1 MNLFSFACIS
11 VVLATLLL
19 ATFLFLKSKGAKTP
33 NLLGYICIAAAIWSF
48 GGFMLSITPKDQYK
62 TALFWWQFAYIGVM
76 SAPPLFFHFIQQF
89 LNLKHKNFRI
99 FVYIILAIFLF
110 FNWYDNSKLFLGE
123 LSFVYNQFYWV
134 DWFKKKIILW
144 LIFYIGFWY
153 LLVGYSFFLLIR
165 AYRYSSGLFRNQL
178 KYFIGG
184 SIIGWIG
191 GETMFFTAL
200 RIYIYP
206 VTNGLIAIYPAIFA
220 YAILKY
226 RLMDIRVAV
235 TRAGIFIAVYTLVL
249 GIPFAL
255 AVWLKVWLIDIL
267 GPGWWLAPLGLM
279 AVLATAGP
287 FIYIYVSRQAEER
300 LLAEQKRYQNTLK
313 HASIGMTRIRDL
325 HRLLNLITHIV
336 TKTVKISYAAV
347 YLYNSDADEY
357 VLQVSRGRH
366 RISLPRLPADNPMIA
381 WLMFKREPLIY
392 EETKRQMEDSSD
404 ATYQH
409 LEQNMRLLAAS
420 VLIPIFLEDKFMGFI
435 VLGDKLS
442 GQIYTEDDLNV
453 FQVLASQAALAIEN
467 AQFYDEAQEMQSQIA
482 QAEKMATIGTMADGL
497 SHQINNRFYAL
508 SLIAGDTIDTI
519 KLMDTTKCTP
529 EVKEMIDSV
538 SHALDRIQA
547 NVMQGGEVVKGILKY
562 TRKGEEKF
570 EALTMDQIIDGTL
583 DMVKYKVKLDELD
596 IVRDYAKDVPKVQG
610 NLVQLQEVFFN
621 FIDNAYDAIVERRTA
636 LKEEGFRGR
645 IIFSTIPKGE
655 QLEIIVEDN
664 GMGMK
669 EENLKKIFTP
679 FFTTKISAR
688 KGTGLGLYVI
698 NKIITDGHKGS
709 IVFESD
715 YQSGTRFIITL
726 PVVK

>member
-1 MNLFSFACIS
+1 MNIFFLSGILTVVSNFAIAIFVLSRGWRSLNNRLFSGIAIS
-11 VVLATLLL
+11 VGTWGL
-19 ATFLFLKSKGAKTP
+19 GA
-33 NLLGYICIAAAIWSF
+33 CMFSS
-48 GGFMLSITPKDQYK
+48 LSISQYNL
-62 TALFWWQFAYIGVM
+62 ALFWWQVAYTGAIYV
-76 SAPPLFFHFIQQF
+76 PVFFSHFIFRF
-89 LNLKHKNFRI
+89 LNLKRKYLI
-99 FVYIILAIFLF
+99 LIIHALAL
-110 FNWYDNSKLFLGE
+110 
-123 LSFVYNQFYWV
+123 
-134 DWFKKKIILW
+134 
-144 LIFYIGFWY
+144 
-153 LLVGYSFFLLIR
+153 FFLLSNWYNHSLFFLRDLRFIFGKFYWIDWSKYKTLIWLLFYICLYWVLLSYSFLLLIKAYKPSGGIR
-165 AYRYSSGLFRNQL
+165 RNQL
-178 KYFIGG
+178 KYFIVG
-184 SIIGWIG
+184 SIVGWIG
-191 GETMFFTAL
+191 AEANFLPAF
-200 RIYIYP
+200 RVDIYP
-206 VTNGLIAIYPAIFA
+206 YLNFFVALYPLIIA
-220 YAILKY
+220 YAMIKY
-226 RLMDIRVAV
+226 RLMDITVAI

-255 AVWLKVWLIDIL
+255 AVWLKAWLIDIL

-313 HASIGMTRIRDL
+313 HASIGMTSIRNL
-325 HRLLNLITHIV
+325 QRLLNLITHIV

-347 YLYNSDADEY
+347 YLYHSETDEY
-357 VLQVSRGRH
+357 ILQVSRGRH
-366 RISLPRLPADNPMIA
+366 RISLPKLPADNPMIA

-392 EETKRQMEDSSD
+392 EEAKRQMEDTSD

-409 LEQNMRLLAAS
+409 LEENMRLLAAS

-547 NVMQGGEVVKGILKY
+547 NVMQGGEVVKGIMKY

-570 EALTMDQIIDGTL
+570 EALTLDQIIDGTL
-583 DMVKYKVKLDELD
+583 DMVKYKVKLDEFDLLRDFSKD
-596 IVRDYAKDVPKVQG
+596 IPKVKG

-621 FIDNAYDAIVERRTA
+621 FIDNAYDAIVERRTT
-636 LKEEGFRGR
+636 LKEDGFRGK
-645 IIFSTIPKGE
+645 ITFSTLPKGE
-655 QLEIIVEDN
+655 HLEIVVEDN

-709 IVFESD
+709 ISFDSV
-715 YQSGTRFIITL
+715 YQSGTRFVVEL
-726 PVVK
+726 PIFK